1 MGRDLH
7 VSIGPGYDSL
17 RTPGARFPGVVRG
30 SSGVAAG
37 TRVPLAPTDD
47 RRSPAAPE
55 VGASTRRSSAPHAPY
70 DRSPIG
76 APDIRFRLVPTSRER
91 LRARRVAHGLI
102 AGAARIAVESGEFG
116 DLLADEVEADELALV
131 LAEVENL
138 ANRHATLSRGE
149 GEFDS

>member
-1 MGRDLH
+1 MRRAREYRSRRPTIAALPLLPRSARAR
-7 VSIGPGYDSL
+7 VVAPL
-17 RTPGARFPGVVRG
+17 RTLRTV
-30 SSGVAAG
+30 
-37 TRVPLAPTDD
+37 
-47 RRSPAAPE
+47 
-55 VGASTRRSSAPHAPY
+55 
-70 DRSPIG
+70 RSPIG
-76 APDIRFRLVPTSRER
+76 EPDIRFRLVPTSRER

>member
-1 MGRDLH
+1 MTPCVRP
-7 VSIGPGYDSL
+7 VPG
-17 RTPGARFPGVVRG
+17 FPG
-30 SSGVAAG
+30 SSGVRPGLRRAREYRSRRPTIAALPLLPRSARA
-37 TRVPLAPTDD
+37 RVVAPLRTL
-47 RRSPAAPE
+47 RT
-55 VGASTRRSSAPHAPY
+55 V
-70 DRSPIG
+70 RSPIG
-76 APDIRFRLVPTSRER
+76 EPDIRFRLVPTSRER